1 MGLILFSVALLLWAS
16 LVFFQDKAVS
26 GCWKILLAPL
36 IAASMFLLMFLVWV
50 ATLGSKMIYFEID

>member
-16 LVFFQDKAVS
+16 IVFYQENAVS
-26 GCWKILLAPL
+26 GFLLILLSPL
-36 IAASMFLLMFLVWV
+36 IAVCMFLLVFLVWV